1 MADAAKK
8 METKISKIRNSADFN
23 VAGDNIVDIAEFT
36 VEKYEFRNGTTLSA
50 ETRERALAEITEVL
64 WQRVEQLRARRQQVL
79 ADMFNAAEA
88 TLNDVVSQRK

>member
-1 MADAAKK
+1 MADAAKE
-8 METKISKIRNSADFN
+8 METKIGKIRNSADFN

-36 VEKYEFRNGTTLSA
+36 VEKYEFRNSTTLSA